1 MDLNIKTVTVIG
13 ANGNMGK
20 NVAGVVAGFGEC
32 KVYLVSRTIEK
43 SQKAVES
50 ICRSIKSDAIQ
61 DQLIPK
67 DYSELESCVQDS
79 DWVFESVAED
89 MSIKIELTKKI
100 FSYISKKTI
109 VSTGT
114 SGLSIGEIA
123 TEIPVDKRGWYF
135 GTHFF
140 NPPYNLNLCEL
151 VETEFS
157 DSQIVAGFTH
167 YLQETLLRTVVK
179 VEDKPAFLANRVGFQ
194 FINRAFHLAEEYQAL
209 GGIDY
214 IDYLFQGVT
223 GRSMSPLLTADFV
236 GLDVH
241 SAIIDNL
248 KDNTDDYCNSSFTRS
263 KLLDD
268 LLAKGLLGRKTNG
281 GLYRRIKSGD
291 QTRTEVYDIAS
302 GGFREKRKY
311 AIPLI
316 EAMKEQVRVGN
327 YFDVYQRLVNDSS
340 PEGTLLKDMLT
351 DNAVYSYYVSKELT
365 GGVSSVDQAMV
376 TGFNWCPPGKWIEVF
391 GGQESFKNVYQNTAK
406 NQLPQSVL
414 DILVEEAALASE
426 IDFRRFIK
434 A

>member
-1 MDLNIKTVTVIG
+1 MNIKTVTVIG